1 MARSGRKPSLPY
13 EIKTIDGRRLYK
25 IEEGR
30 WVSRQRAHQI
40 WHGYSSVPVGPVAQE
55 NLRKRARAEREKY
68 TKEKESPSE

>member
-1 MARSGRKPSLPY
+1 MKRGGRKPSLPY

-40 WHGYSSVPVGPVAQE
+40 YHGYSSVPVGPKFRE
-55 NLRKRARAEREKY
+55 FLDKRAAAEKEKY
-68 TKEKESPSE
+68 AKEQEDPS

>member
-1 MARSGRKPSLPY
+1 MAAGGRKPILPY

-40 WHGYSSVPVGPVAQE
+40 WHGYSPVPVGPVAQE
-55 NLRKRARAEREKY
+55 NLRRRAQAEREKY
-68 TKEKESPSE
+68 AKKQEDPS